1 MGGFDYT
8 FAGLPLHVLL
18 VHAVVVATPL
28 VSLALV
34 LIAAWPGARRVLWL
48 PVLIGAVLLLP
59 LGLVTIEAGKWLE
72 QRVPPAPLIQEHT
85 AQGDDIVPW
94 LIALLVVA
102 VLVAAWA
109 VAELVVA
116 RRGADSEHRALGRG
130 IRITVGIVLTLAA
143 LAVAAG
149 TTWTLV
155 QIGEAGSRAVWEG
168 SFSDEPLEG

>member
-1 MGGFDYT
+1 
-8 FAGLPLHVLL
+8 V
-18 VHAVVVATPL
+18 
-28 VSLALV
+28 
-34 LIAAWPGARRVLWL
+34 RRVLWL